1 MREFSFLGA
10 AERNRVRAATAAAGT
25 ASSTTSTFDFTAAAA
40 GTASAFPSSTLR
52 DDYWNTV
59 LGYQP
64 ASSVIATPPRGHG
77 AFITL
82 RIPSL
87 RQAHP
92 QPQLASPI
100 NMRPARPVL
109 SLVIPE
115 NAAEISAFSWSWSP
129 DSGHPDAAAYS
140 ASEYGDDYEDNLSM
154 PVDTVEN
161 QDQDQERFS
170 LWDQVQNARQ
180 PGEGTYAA
188 YRRLYPNGY
197 SGLLV
202 SNQED
207 EPIAPLPHD
216 EDEADD
222 EDEDE
227 RAEEFASLFNSPD
240 GGNGQLPTEPVYQDG
255 NEFQGPLPDYIENRD
270 VYATIIQYCP
280 DLIDTLSASGPVH
293 HQAYPNENENANQ
306 NPFEARRL
314 DLENPFGATHP
325 YLENPYGSTLPD
337 LEDAD
342 MPDPEDADGDADL
355 PDYEDE
361 DTDTDTDTDTDEDR
375 DDEPLTPVVP
385 AYQEDNP
392 ADLWWPNWAPGE
404 FHYAPGQD
412 HSSRLWMFYDTTDP
426 WYPDWLDRED

>member
-10 AERNRVRAATAAAGT
+10 AERNRVRAATA
-25 ASSTTSTFDFTAAAA
+25 SSTTSTFDFAAAAA
-40 GTASAFPSSTLR
+40 GTASAFPSSTLC

-82 RIPSL
+82 RVPNL

-92 QPQLASPI
+92 QPELASPI
-100 NMRPARPVL
+100 NIRPARPVL
-109 SLVIPE
+109 SLVIPK

-140 ASEYGDDYEDNLSM
+140 ASEYGDDHVDEYGAGDDYEDNLSM
-154 PVDTVEN
+154 PVDAVEN
-161 QDQDQERFS
+161 QDQDQECFS
-170 LWDQVQNARQ
+170 LWDQVQDSRR
-180 PGEGTYAA
+180 PGEGTHAA
-188 YRRLYPNGY
+188 YRRLYPNGF

-216 EDEADD
+216 EDEDEYEY

-240 GGNGQLPTEPVYQDG
+240 GGNGQLPTEPVYQDR
-255 NEFQGPLPDYIENRD
+255 NEFQGPLPEYVEDRN
-270 VYATIIQYCP
+270 VYATIIQYYQ
-280 DLIDTLSASGPVH
+280 DLIDNMPPIVPVH
-293 HQAYPNENENANQ
+293 HQAYQNENGNGNE
-306 NPFEARRL
+306 NPFGAPRL

-325 YLENPYGSTLPD
+325 YIENPYGSTLPN
-337 LEDAD
+337 LEDAG
-342 MPDPEDADGDADL
+342 MPDLEDADGDADL

-361 DTDTDTDTDTDEDR
+361 DTDADTTEDEDQ
-375 DDEPLTPVVP
+375 DADEPLLTPLL
-385 AYQEDNP
+385 ARARNE
-392 ADLWWPNWAPGE
+392 GE
-404 FHYAPGQD
+404 HGRP
-412 HSSRLWMFYDTTDP
+412 R
-426 WYPDWLDRED
+426 